1 MLILATTLALSGTL
15 VLFPLPAQPGR
26 VTPATPLEVAP
37 EPGLRSPSNGESF
50 RGTVTELTRE
60 TITLHLVTGKL
71 RLFPLG
77 MVLKSGQYYEGEHPD
92 RYRLAD
98 VKVGDQVTIS
108 CLELN
113 GELRCETICIRRRP
127 GGRVPP
133 CPDEKPD
140 TYLKWHERANAYQDF
155 EEKGIPLPAK
165 FDPRRM
171 PGTVNGIPVPAW
183 MLQPPGVVPVPP
195 PGFQPP
201 PKIDPPPN
209 IKGG

>member
-1 MLILATTLALSGTL
+1 MLIFATTLALSGTL

-26 VTPATPLEVAP
+26 ATPATSLEVAP
-37 EPGLRSPSNGESF
+37 EPGLRSPIKGSF
-50 RGTVTELTRE
+50 FKGTVTELTRDR
-60 TITLHLVTGKL
+60 IAIQLPNGKIQQ
-71 RLFPLG
+71 FPVG
-77 MVLKSGQYYEGEHPD
+77 MVLRSGRYYENESPST
-92 RYRLAD
+92 YRLAD
-98 VKVGDQVTIS
+98 VKIGDRVDIA

-113 GELRCETICIRRRP
+113 GELQCETICIHRRP